1 MSIIF
6 TRRAKPPCAKT
17 QKFTLNHSIMKY
29 AFALPVFLLIS
40 NVAIAQVGQVQ
51 QEINRQ
57 VWKPFQ
63 QSYAQ
68 LDPAAFMNLHTGDVI
83 RIIRDNDKI
92 LKGQAYAQQV
102 QDNTSAARQRGASR
116 SIDFRFTERFAQGD
130 HAYEAGYYKVVSS
143 YNEGEQYTFYGQF
156 DVILRRENDR
166 WKIMVDADT
175 SKNGSLTEA
184 DFLKG
189 EPME

>member
-1 MSIIF
+1 
-6 TRRAKPPCAKT
+6 
-17 QKFTLNHSIMKY
+17 MKY
-29 AFALPVFLLIS
+29 ALALPVFLLIS
-40 NVAIAQVGQVQ
+40 NVVIAQVGPVQ
-51 QEINRQ
+51 KEINQQ

-63 QSYAQ
+63 QSYIQ
-68 LDPAAFMNLHTGDVI
+68 LDPNAFMNLHTDDVI

-102 QDNTSAARQRGASR
+102 QENSNAARQRGARR

-130 HAYEAGYYKVVSS
+130 HAYETGFYKVVSS
-143 YNEGEQYTFYGQF
+143 YGEGEQYTFYGQF
-156 DVILRRENDR
+156 DVILRRENGR

-175 SKNGSLTEA
+175 SKNGTLTEA